1 MFYLK
6 AIFNIFRSHI
16 VLLGFNVIALA
27 LFLTTINYRTDITNF
42 FSLDNKTNRSPYF
55 NALISGKKDI
65 SFIQRKMQQLPG
77 VESVTIKDNVNAANE
92 LKKIIPK
99 ASISEALGVTTFTPV
114 KIFLN
119 ANITTSS
126 RKLIREYLTR
136 LMGED
141 SVTFS
146 RVKYPAKINLKKY
159 PYFKI
164 FSNWS
169 GAYFAFIF
177 FGLWITSVILI
188 APYFH
193 QQGYIIEKF
202 QRKKAV
208 SVKMFAGLVF
218 FVSALTMIIFLSK
231 NSHSSVLDA
240 AIIIGSIFASIFIF
254 NFARHSSRRI
264 I

>member
-6 AIFNIFRSHI
+6 AILNIFKSHFVLMAFNI
-16 VLLGFNVIALA
+16 LA
-27 LFLTTINYRTDITNF
+27 LMVFLTSINYRTEITDF

-55 NALISGKKDI
+55 NALVSGAKDI

-77 VESVTIKDNVNAANE
+77 VESVKIKANIDAAKE
-92 LKKIIPK
+92 LNNLIPNT
-99 ASISEALGVTTFTPV
+99 SINEALGAQTFTPV

-119 ANITTSS
+119 SNITASS

-136 LMGED
+136 LMGKE

-159 PYFKI
+159 PYFKV

-177 FGLWITSVILI
+177 FGLWMISVILI

-202 QRKKAV
+202 QRKNAV
-208 SVKMFAGLVF
+208 SVKMFAGFVF
-218 FVSALTMIIFLSK
+218 FISSIVLVSILVKASSFSIINL
-231 NSHSSVLDA
+231 
-240 AIIIGSIFASIFIF
+240 AIIAGAFIASIFIF
-254 NFARHSSRRI
+254 NFAKFSSRRLI
-264 I
+264 

>member
-1 MFYLK
+1 MT
-6 AIFNIFRSHI
+6 FNI
-16 VLLGFNVIALA
+16 IALLA
-27 LFLTTINYRTDITNF
+27 FLTSVNYRTEVTDF

-55 NALISGKKDI
+55 NALISGTKDI

-77 VESVTIKDNVNAANE
+77 VESVKIKKNINAQKE
-92 LKKIIPK
+92 LNNLIPN
-99 ASISEALGVTTFTPV
+99 SNIGDALGAQTFTPV

-119 ANITTSS
+119 SGITASS

-136 LMGED
+136 LMGKE

-146 RVKYPAKINLKKY
+146 RVKHPAKINLKKY
-159 PYFKI
+159 PYFNV

-177 FGLWITSVILI
+177 FGLWIISVILI

-202 QRKKAV
+202 QRKNAV
-208 SVKMFAGLVF
+208 GLKMFAGLVF
-218 FVSALTMIIFLSK
+218 FIASLVSVFFLIKATQVSIINL
-231 NSHSSVLDA
+231 
-240 AIIIGSIFASIFIF
+240 AIIAGAFIASIFIF
-254 NFARHSSRRI
+254 NFAKLSSRRLI
-264 I
+264 